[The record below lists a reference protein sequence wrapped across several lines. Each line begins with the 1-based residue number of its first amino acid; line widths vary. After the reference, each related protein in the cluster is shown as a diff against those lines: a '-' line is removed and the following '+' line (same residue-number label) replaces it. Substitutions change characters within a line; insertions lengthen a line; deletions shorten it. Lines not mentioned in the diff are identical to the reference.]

1 MVKINNINNNTTI
14 NGSQDKQTKS
24 VYPWKD
30 QMVVAEEEGWVAV
43 EEGLAVL
50 AEVKR
55 EEVEMRIPDKLKT
68 SGTN

>member
-1 MVKINNINNNTTI
+1 
-14 NGSQDKQTKS
+14 
-24 VYPWKD
+24 
-30 QMVVAEEEGWVAV
+30 MVVAEEEGWVAV